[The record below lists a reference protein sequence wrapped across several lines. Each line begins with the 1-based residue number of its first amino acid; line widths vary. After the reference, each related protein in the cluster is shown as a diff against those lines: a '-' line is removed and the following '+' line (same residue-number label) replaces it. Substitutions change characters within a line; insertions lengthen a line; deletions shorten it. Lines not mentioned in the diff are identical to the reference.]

1 MRAYERFIRYA
12 AVYTTSDDQSGT
24 VPTSFRQL
32 DLARLLVSEM
42 RDIGL
47 EDAKVSPEGYVYG
60 FLPASPGCENA
71 PVLGFIAHVDTAPD
85 ACGENVKPQI
95 IQDYDGGDVVL
106 PGSGQVLSAAMF
118 SHLPDLMG
126 RTLITSDGTTL
137 LGADDK
143 AGVAEIL
150 TACEKVIS
158 GGLPHGRICI
168 GFTPDE
174 EVGKGA
180 DHFDI
185 AGFGAD
191 FAYTVDGGPEGELEY
206 ENFNA
211 ARAVLNI
218 RGVPVHPGS
227 AKNIMVNALAV
238 ACEINGMLPEA
249 ETPDHTEGYQGFYFL
264 HRLEGNTEQAVIEY
278 SLRDHDMSLLEARK
292 KTLMQAVR
300 ILNER
305 HGPDTVTLTVT
316 DQYRNMADV
325 INGNFHLIENARLA
339 IRRNGMEPIENPLRG
354 GTDGARLSY
363 MGLPCP
369 NLGTGGYAYHGCF
382 EHITA
387 EGMDRST
394 DVIAELI
401 SIYSKEVK

>member
-1 MRAYERFIRYA
+1 MQAYERFIRFA
-12 AVYTTSDDQSGT
+12 AVHTTSDENSDT

-32 DLARLLVSEM
+32 DLAGMLVSEM
-42 RDIGL
+42 WDIGL
-47 EDAKVSPEGYVYG
+47 KKVRISQKGYVYG
-60 FLPASPGCENA
+60 EIPATPGCENA
-71 PVLGFIAHVDTAPD
+71 PAIGFIAHMDTSPD
-85 ACGENVKPQI
+85 ACGESVKPQI
-95 IQDYDGGDVVL
+95 IKDYDGRDVVL
-106 PGSGQVLSAAMF
+106 RGNGQVLSTAMF
-118 SHLPDLMG
+118 PHLTELKG

-143 AGVAEIL
+143 AGIAEIL
-150 TACEKVIS
+150 TACEKVIA
-158 GGLPHGRICI
+158 GKMPHGRICI

-180 DHFDI
+180 DHFDV
-185 AGFGAD
+185 AEFGAD

-211 ARAVLNI
+211 ARAVLTI
-218 RGVPVHPGS
+218 HGVSVHPGS

-238 ACEINGMLPEA
+238 ACELNGMLPPA

-264 HRLEGNTEQAVIEY
+264 HRFEGSTEKAVIEY
-278 SLRDHDMSLLEARK
+278 SLRDHNMNLLNARS
-292 KTLMQAVR
+292 KTLEQAVR
-300 ILNER
+300 IVNEK
-305 HGPDTVTLTVT
+305 HGAGTVTITIT
-316 DQYRNMADV
+316 EQYKNMAEV
-325 INGNFHLIENARLA
+325 INQNFHLIENARLA
-339 IRRNGMEPIENPLRG
+339 IKKQGLAPIENPLRG

-387 EGMDRST
+387 EGMNIST
-394 DVIAELI
+394 NIIMELI
-401 SIYSKEVK
+401 SIYSQKTK

>member
-24 VPTSFRQL
+24 VPTSSRQL

-47 EDAKVSPEGYVYG
+47 EDTKISPEGYVYG

-71 PVLGFIAHVDTAPD
+71 PALGFIAHMDTAPD

-118 SHLPDLMG
+118 SHLPDLKG

-211 ARAVLNI
+211 ARAVMNI

-292 KTLMQAVR
+292 KTLIQAVR

-305 HGPDTVTLTVT
+305 HGPDTVTLTIT

-394 DVIAELI
+394 EVIAELI
-401 SIYSKEVK
+401 SIYSKKDK

>member
-1 MRAYERFIRYA
+1 MQAYERFVRYA
-12 AVYTTSDDQSGT
+12 AVYTTSDDNSGT
-24 VPTSFRQL
+24 VPTSSRQL
-32 DLARLLVSEM
+32 DLAGKLVSEM
-42 RDIGL
+42 WDIGL
-47 EDAKVSPEGYVYG
+47 KDVRVSPKGYVYG
-60 FLPASPGCENA
+60 FLPAAPGYENA
-71 PVLGFIAHVDTAPD
+71 PALGFIAHMDTAPD

-95 IQDYDGGDVVL
+95 IRDYDGKDVIL
-106 PGSGQVLSAAMF
+106 PGNGQVLSTAMF
-118 SHLPDLMG
+118 SHLSGLKG

-143 AGVAEIL
+143 AGIAEIL
-150 TACEKVIS
+150 TACERVIS

-180 DHFDI
+180 DHFDVEE
-185 AGFGAD
+185 FGAD

-211 ARAVLNI
+211 ARAVMNI

-227 AKNIMVNALAV
+227 ARNIMVNALAV
-238 ACEINGMLPEA
+238 ACEINGMLPQA

-264 HRLEGNTEQAVIEY
+264 HKLEGNTEQAVIEY
-278 SLRDHDMSLLEARK
+278 SLRDHDMSLLNARK
-292 KTLMQAVR
+292 KTLVQAVR

-305 HGPDTVTLTVT
+305 HGADTVTLTIT

-325 INGNFHLIENARLA
+325 INMNFHLIENARLA
-339 IRRNGMEPIENPLRG
+339 IRSCGIEPIENPLRG

-387 EGMDRST
+387 EGMDIST
-394 DVIAELI
+394 DVIVKLI
-401 SIYSKEVK
+401 TIYSEKVK